1 VTGTEVLSGQVQDRN
16 SPWLSER
23 LADLGV
29 DLAHVIVCGDRPRDL
44 EAALRFL
51 REEGVDLVITSGGLG
66 PTADDLTAQMVAD
79 FAGRELVLDE
89 RLERRIAEILARFS
103 RRWKLDPE
111 ALRLANRKQA
121 MVPEGALAL
130 DPVGTAPGLVVP
142 ADGQVIVV
150 LPGPP
155 RELQESWAQ
164 AVRTEPFAAV
174 VAKATQYSRRILRL
188 FGMPESEIAETLRMA
203 EQSLAEQGLDL
214 SRLEITTC
222 LRRGEIEV
230 TIRNE
235 PDADT
240 AAEALEALIADRHA
254 STLFSTDGS
263 TVDDQVADLLRGRR
277 LAIGESCTA
286 GLLAARLTERPGASG
301 YFAGGVVAYSDESK
315 VELLGVPAD
324 LIERHGAVS
333 TEVAEALAD
342 GAIERF
348 SADVGIGLTGIAGPG
363 GGTPEKPVGRVC
375 FCLKALDGD
384 SARSYARAVD
394 LPGSRADIRDRA
406 TTVALHLLR
415 RLLRGEEPPEWG
427 RARKRE

>member
-1 VTGTEVLSGQVQDRN
+1 VVTGTEVLSGQVQDRN
-16 SPWLSER
+16 SPWLAEQ

-29 DLAHVIVCGDRPRDL
+29 ELAHVIVCGDRPRDL

-66 PTADDLTAQMVAD
+66 PTADDLTAQMVAE

-103 RRWKLDPE
+103 RRWNLDQE

-155 RELQESWAQ
+155 RELRESWEQ
-164 AVRTEPFAAV
+164 AVQTEPFATAI
-174 VAKATQYSRRILRL
+174 AKATQYRRRILRL
-188 FGMPESEIAETLRMA
+188 FGIPESEIAETLRVA
-203 EQSLAEQGLDL
+203 EQTLPKQDMELTS
-214 SRLEITTC
+214 LEITTC
-222 LRRGEIEV
+222 LHRGEIEV
-230 TIRNE
+230 TILYVPVAE
-235 PDADT
+235 VV
-240 AAEALEALIADRHA
+240 AEALEALIADRHA
-254 STLFSTDGS
+254 NTLFSADGS

-286 GLLAARLTERPGASG
+286 GLLAARVTERPGASA
-301 YFAGGVVAYSDESK
+301 YFAGGVVAYSDEAK
-315 VELLGVPAD
+315 IELLGVPAE
-324 LIERHGAVS
+324 LIEHHGAVS
-333 TEVAEALAD
+333 RAVAEALAD
-342 GAIERF
+342 GAIEKF

-384 SARSYARAVD
+384 GARSYARDLD
-394 LPGSRADIRDRA
+394 LPGSRSDVRDRA
-406 TTVALHLLR
+406 TTVAFHLLR
-415 RLLRGEEPPEWG
+415 RLLRGEEQPEWG
-427 RARKRE
+427 SAPKR

>member
-1 VTGTEVLSGQVQDRN
+1 VVTGTEVLSGQVRDRN
-16 SPWLSER
+16 SPWLAEQ

-29 DLAHVIVCGDRPRDL
+29 ELAHVIVCGDRPRDL

-66 PTADDLTAQMVAD
+66 PTADDLTAQMVAE

-103 RRWKLDPE
+103 RRWNLDQE

-121 MVPEGALAL
+121 MVPDGALAL

-142 ADGQVIVV
+142 ADSQVIVV

-155 RELQESWAQ
+155 RELQESWQQ
-164 AVRTEPFAAV
+164 AVQTEPFATAI
-174 VAKATQYSRRILRL
+174 AKATQYRRRMLRL
-188 FGMPESEIAETLRMA
+188 FGIPESEIAETLRVA
-203 EQSLAEQGLDL
+203 EKTLADKNMELTP
-214 SRLEITTC
+214 LEITTC
-222 LRRGEIEV
+222 LRRGELEV
-230 TIRNE
+230 TIRYE
-235 PDADT
+235 PEAER
-240 AAEALEALIADRHA
+240 AAEALETLIADRHA
-254 STLFSTDGS
+254 NTLFSTDGS
-263 TVDDQVADLLRGRR
+263 TVDDQVADLLRGRL

-286 GLLAARLTERPGASG
+286 GLLAARVTERPGASA
-301 YFAGGVVAYSDESK
+301 YFAGGVVAYSDEAK
-315 VELLGVPAD
+315 IDLLGVPAG

-333 TEVAEALAD
+333 REVAEALAD
-342 GAIERF
+342 GAIEKF

-384 SARSYARAVD
+384 GARSYARDLD
-394 LPGSRADIRDRA
+394 LPGSRSDIRDRA

-415 RLLRGEEPPEWG
+415 RLLRGEEQPGWPP
-427 RARKRE
+427 RR